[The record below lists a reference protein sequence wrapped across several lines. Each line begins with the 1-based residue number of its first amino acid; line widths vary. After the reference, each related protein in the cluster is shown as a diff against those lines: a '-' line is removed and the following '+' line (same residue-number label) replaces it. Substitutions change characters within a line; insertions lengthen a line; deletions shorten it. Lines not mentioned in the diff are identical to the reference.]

1 MKLEDLEVG
10 MMVKA
15 IDEFYGLTTKSR
27 KWVGTVTKVC
37 DNGTFIAKTESSIS
51 KVEKGQKYDYLRPE
65 HFEAVVDQKKD
76 VSTMKTIPL
85 KVACDRDNIYVIYKG
100 KVVAKATC
108 REDDNFN
115 DEFGLN
121 LALRRFCKTLCDE
134 NTTKKVIYNT
144 DKVEDF
150 I

>member
-1 MKLEDLEVG
+1 MNFEDLRVG

-15 IDEFYGLTTKSR
+15 IDNRYGLTTKNR
-27 KWVGTVTKVC
+27 KWVGTVTKIR
-37 DNGTFIAKTESSIS
+37 DNDTFTAVTESSIS
-51 KVEKGQKYDYLRPE
+51 KAEKGQEYCSLRPE
-65 HFEAVVDQKKD
+65 HFEPVSRKKRKIDTANVVVKVVRVKD
-76 VSTMKTIPL
+76 T
-85 KVACDRDNIYVIYKG
+85 YHVIYNDKT
-100 KVVAKATC
+100 VASATC

-115 DEFGLN
+115 EEFGIN

-144 DKVEDF
+144 DNVEDF

>member
-1 MKLEDLEVG
+1 MNFEDLRVG

-15 IDEFYGLTTKSR
+15 IDNNYGLTTKSR

-37 DNGTFIAKTESSIS
+37 GDGTFYAVTESSVS
-51 KVEKGQKYDYLRPE
+51 KTEKGQIYDYLCPE
-65 HFEAVVDQKKD
+65 HFEPVSRGQRKIDTANVVVKVVRVKD
-76 VSTMKTIPL
+76 T
-85 KVACDRDNIYVIYKG
+85 YHVIYNG
-100 KVVAKATC
+100 KTVASATC

-115 DEFGLN
+115 EEFGIN

-144 DKVEDF
+144 DNVEDF